1 MTSILSVSSSELSH
15 RRKTLRR
22 QRRRQ
27 LVCGIWRILAISSL
41 AGGLGWGATQ
51 PVWVIKQPAQINIE
65 GNEILSDQG
74 VRSLLSLS
82 YPQSLLRIEPKTLAQ
97 QLETKQALIAKA
109 SVSRQLF
116 PPSLTVKVEER
127 EPVVTAVSVNPS
139 TPPTSQTPSLT
150 NQANSNQTSK
160 PEETT
165 PPPPLPPQTVPVG
178 LIDAKG
184 TWIPIE
190 NYNSAGQPL
199 PLPTLRIIGD
209 RQKYLPHWGQM
220 YQVLRRSPV
229 KISEIDWQNP
239 ANVILQ
245 TDIGTVHL
253 GIYGSQFADQLAV
266 LDQMR
271 QLSKE
276 VDGHPVAYIDLSD
289 PNSPA
294 VQLKYPTTQLD
305 SESAQN
311 LKIRSKRTL
320 NLNRQR

>member
-1 MTSILSVSSSELSH
+1 MTSILSVSSAELSH

-27 LVCGIWRILAISSL
+27 LVCGIWRIVAISSL
-41 AGGLGWGATQ
+41 AGGLSWVATQ
-51 PVWVIKQPAQINIE
+51 PVWVIKQPEQINIE
-65 GNEILSDQG
+65 GNQILSDRG

-82 YPQSLLRIEPKTLAQ
+82 YPQSLLRIEPKTVAQ
-97 QLETKQALIAKA
+97 QLETKQTLIAKA

-139 TPPTSQTPSLT
+139 TSATPQLTTPPT
-150 NQANSNQTSK
+150 NQANPTDR
-160 PEETT
+160 PEAIA
-165 PPPPLPPQTVPVG
+165 PPPPPTVPVG
-178 LIDAKG
+178 LIDAQG

-199 PLPTLRIIGD
+199 PLPPLRIIGD
-209 RQKYLPHWGQM
+209 RQQYLPHWSQM
-220 YQVLRRSPV
+220 YQILRRSPIKV
-229 KISEIDWQNP
+229 SEIDWQNP
-239 ANVILQ
+239 ANVILK

-276 VDGHPVAYIDLSD
+276 VNGHPIAYIDLTD

-294 VQLKYPTTQLD
+294 VQLQYPTNQLQ
-305 SESAQN
+305 SESAKNLQN
-311 LKIRSKRTL
+311 LKIRSQRTP
-320 NLNRQR
+320 NSNRER

>member
-1 MTSILSVSSSELSH
+1 MTSIISVSSAELSQ

-27 LVCGIWRILAISSL
+27 VVYGIWRILAISSL
-41 AGGLGWGATQ
+41 AGGLGWAATQ
-51 PVWVIKQPAQINIE
+51 PVWIIRQPEQINIE
-65 GNEILSDQG
+65 GNQILSDQG

-82 YPQSLLRIEPKTLAQ
+82 YPQSLLRIEPKTVAQ
-97 QLETKQALIAKA
+97 QLETKQTLIAKA
-109 SVSRQLF
+109 SISRQLF

-127 EPVVTAVSVNPS
+127 EPVVTAVSVNS
-139 TPPTSQTPSLT
+139 SVAPTSETSSLA
-150 NQANSNQTSK
+150 NQANANEANK

-165 PPPPLPPQTVPVG
+165 PASPPTVPVG

-190 NYNSAGQPL
+190 NYNSAGKPL
-199 PLPTLRIIGD
+199 PFPTLRIIGD
-209 RQKYLPHWGQM
+209 RQHYLSHWAQM
-220 YQVLRRSPV
+220 YQVLRGSPV
-229 KISEIDWQNP
+229 KVSEIDWQNP
-239 ANVILQ
+239 ANVILK

-271 QLSKE
+271 QLSNQ
-276 VDGHPVAYIDLSD
+276 VDGHPIAYIDLTD

-294 VQLKYPTTQLD
+294 IQLQYQTTQLQ
-305 SESAQN
+305 SESSKS
-311 LKIRSKRTL
+311 LKLRSKRTVQ
-320 NLNRQR
+320 LNRQG

>member
-1 MTSILSVSSSELSH
+1 MTSIFSVSSTELSH

-22 QRRRQ
+22 QRRQQ

-41 AGGLGWGATQ
+41 AGGLSWAATQ
-51 PVWVIKQPAQINIE
+51 PVWVIKQPEQINIE
-65 GNEILSDQG
+65 GNQILSAQG

-82 YPQSLLRIEPKTLAQ
+82 YPQSLLRIEPTTVAQ

-127 EPVVTAVSVNPS
+127 EPVVTAVLVNPS
-139 TPPTSQTPSLT
+139 VTQTAETSSPA
-150 NQANSNQTSK
+150 NQVNPDEAKQ
-160 PEETT
+160 PEQTT
-165 PPPPLPPQTVPVG
+165 PPPLATTPVG

-184 TWIPIE
+184 NWIPIE
-190 NYNSAGQPL
+190 NYNSAGQAL
-199 PLPTLRIIGD
+199 PLPTMRIIGD
-209 RQKYLPHWGQM
+209 RQQYLPYWSQM

-229 KISEIDWQNP
+229 KVSEIDWQNP
-239 ANVILQ
+239 ANVILK
-245 TDIGTVHL
+245 TDIGIVHL
-253 GIYGSQFADQLAV
+253 GIYGSQFADQLSV

-271 QLSKE
+271 QLSNQ
-276 VDGHPVAYIDLSD
+276 VNGQQIAYIDLTD

-294 VQLKYPTTQLD
+294 IQLQYATTQLS
-305 SESAQN
+305 SEFGEN

-320 NLNRQR
+320 KLNRQR

>member
-1 MTSILSVSSSELSH
+1 MTSILSVSSAELSH

-27 LVCGIWRILAISSL
+27 LVCGIWRIVAISSL
-41 AGGLGWGATQ
+41 AGGLSWAATQ
-51 PVWVIKQPAQINIE
+51 PVWVIKQPEQVNIE
-65 GNEILSDQG
+65 GNQILSDQG
-74 VRSLLSLS
+74 VRALLSLS
-82 YPQSLLRIEPKTLAQ
+82 YPQSLLRIEPKTVAQ
-97 QLETKQALIAKA
+97 QLEAKQTLIAKA

-127 EPVVTAVSVNPS
+127 EPVVTAVVVNPS
-139 TPPTSQTPSLT
+139 VTQTAETSSPANQVNP
-150 NQANSNQTSK
+150 NQAKQ

-165 PPPPLPPQTVPVG
+165 PPPPATTPVG

-184 TWIPIE
+184 NWIPIE
-190 NYNSAGQPL
+190 NYNSAGQAL

-209 RQKYLPHWGQM
+209 RQQYLPHWSEM

-239 ANVILQ
+239 ANVILK
-245 TDIGTVHL
+245 TDIGIVHL

-271 QLSKE
+271 QLSSE
-276 VDGHPVAYIDLSD
+276 VNGHPIAYIDLTE

-294 VQLKYPTTQLD
+294 IQLQYPTTQLK
-305 SESAQN
+305 SESAEN

>member
-41 AGGLGWGATQ
+41 AAGLGWTATQ
-51 PVWVIKQPAQINIE
+51 PVWVIKQPEQINIE
-65 GNEILSDQG
+65 GNEIIPDRG
-74 VRSLLSLS
+74 IRSLLSLS
-82 YPQSLLRIEPKTLAQ
+82 YPQSLLRIEPKIVAQ
-97 QLETKQALIAKA
+97 ELETNQKLIAKA
-109 SVSRQLF
+109 SITRNLF

-127 EPVVTAVSVNPS
+127 EPVVTAVAVNPGI
-139 TPPTSQTPSLT
+139 PPTSTTLPANQSTPT
-150 NQANSNQTSK
+150 AK
-160 PEETT
+160 PGETT
-165 PPPPLPPQTVPVG
+165 PPPTVPIG

-190 NYNSAGQPL
+190 DYNSAGKPI
-199 PLPTLRIIGD
+199 PLPTMRIIGD
-209 RQKYLPHWGQM
+209 RQKYLPYWSEM
-220 YQVLRRSPV
+220 YQLLRRSPV
-229 KISEIDWQNP
+229 KISEINWLNP
-239 ANVILQ
+239 ANVILK

-253 GIYGSQFADQLAV
+253 GIYSSHFADQLTV

-271 QLSKE
+271 LLSNP
-276 VDGHPVAYIDLSD
+276 VDGHQIAYFDLTD

-294 VQLKYPTTQLD
+294 IQLQYPTNQLL

-320 NLNRQR
+320 KLDRQR